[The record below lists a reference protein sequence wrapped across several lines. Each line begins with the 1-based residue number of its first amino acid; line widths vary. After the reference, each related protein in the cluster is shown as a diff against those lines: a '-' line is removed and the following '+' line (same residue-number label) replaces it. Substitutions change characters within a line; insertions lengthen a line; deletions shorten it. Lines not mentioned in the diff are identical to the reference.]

1 MELKGLVMGYRSE
14 VTIAM
19 ASKTKDALDAFIAP
33 RLLQK
38 EIASNK
44 EYFERSEYHD
54 SVLVF
59 HVDEWKWYDSYPD
72 VQAILELMHEV
83 PTYGGA
89 YRFMRIGEDIGDIE
103 QTCSYGEVDA
113 DGSDK
118 AGNDCYDL
126 LDSFRLVSIIEADH
140 TFPLEF

>member
-1 MELKGLVMGYRSE
+1 MGYRSE

-19 ASKTKDALDAFIAP
+19 AFKTKEALDAFIAP

-44 EYFERSEYHD
+44 GCFERSEYHD

-59 HVDEWKWYDSYPD
+59 HVDDWKWYDSYDD

-89 YRFMRIGEDIGDIE
+89 YKFMRIGEDMGDIE
-103 QTCSYGEVDA
+103 QTDSYGEVDA
-113 DGSDK
+113 DGSDE

-126 LDSFRLVSIIEADH
+126 LDTFRLVSIIEADH